1 MSSFTVEV
9 HDQAVRAALAALQA
23 RVSNLQPLLGDI
35 GEAIVQRAKA
45 RFNTST
51 GPDGNTW
58 KPKQRADGRKT
69 LVGPSG
75 FLRQQIVSSAT
86 ASSVLVQ
93 ATMKYAAIH
102 QFGGSIDRKAGQT
115 TVSHRTDAKGNLL
128 RSAIIKNAAGEA
140 RGLIFAKTAGKN
152 AHKRALV
159 RTFDTKAHKIKIPA
173 RPFLPVRA
181 DGSLY
186 QAELR
191 EILAQI
197 NAWLAGQQA

>member
-128 RSAIIKNAAGEA
+128 RSAIMNGK
-140 RGLIFAKTAGKN
+140 GLIFAKTAGKN

-186 QAELR
+186 QAEQA

>member
-128 RSAIIKNAAGEA
+128 RSAIMNGK
-140 RGLIFAKTAGKN
+140 GLIFAKTAGKN

-197 NAWLAGQQA
+197 NAWLAGGVGA

>member
-1 MSSFTVEV
+1 MSSFTIEV

-45 RFNTST
+45 RFDSSR
-51 GPDGNTW
+51 GPDGSTW
-58 KPKQRADGRKT
+58 KPKQRPDGRKT
-69 LVGPSG
+69 LVGPNG

-128 RSAIIKNAAGEA
+128 RSAIMNGK
-140 RGLIFAKTAGKN
+140 GLIFAKTAGKN

-159 RTFDTKAHKIKIPA
+159 RTFDTKAHKIKIQA

-186 QAELR
+186 QAEQA

>member
-1 MSSFTVEV
+1 MIKIEV
-9 HDQAVRAALAALQA
+9 HDQAVRTALAALQA

-45 RFNTST
+45 RFDSST

-128 RSAIIKNAAGEA
+128 RSAIMSGK
-140 RGLIFAKTAGKN
+140 GLIFAKAS
-152 AHKRALV
+152 HKRALA
-159 RTFDTKAHKIKIPA
+159 RTFDGKAHQIKIPA

-186 QAELR
+186 QAEQA

-197 NAWLAGQQA
+197 NAWLAAGLD